1 MVIPHVAGVA
11 GLLRMYFP
19 DCKAFQIR
27 YTMIVTAKDKRNT
40 GYDVNYRYG
49 IVQAKVAFEYLMQNS
64 CDSNELFKEPK
75 GGCAEFLCNENLD
88 CDDGNPDT
96 ADGYQ
101 SGSFQF
107 AYASDAACDDGDA
120 CTTDTCQNG
129 VYSSVLDC
137 VICGGVSSVLDLTT
151 DNYPNETSW
160 DIKDSSGNQDY
171 QGSGYSDGNTLHTTS
186 MCLAFDDYTFTI
198 NDAYGDR
205 ICCKYGSGGYIIK
218 VDGTAVEDDG
228 KVADKESITFNVN
241 ASPDAPTASTALP
254 PSICTQC
261 TNKLII
267 G

>member
-75 GGCAEFLCNENLD
+75 SGCAEFLCNENLD
-88 CDDGNPDT
+88 CDDGDPDT

-151 DNYPNETSW
+151 DNYPNETS
-160 DIKDSSGNQDY
+160 
-171 QGSGYSDGNTLHTTS
+171 
-186 MCLAFDDYTFTI
+186 
-198 NDAYGDR
+198 
-205 ICCKYGSGGYIIK
+205 
-218 VDGTAVEDDG
+218 
-228 KVADKESITFNVN
+228 
-241 ASPDAPTASTALP
+241 
-254 PSICTQC
+254 
-261 TNKLII
+261 
-267 G
+267 